1 MPYVIIKTDNAAG
14 QKKLLVVPET
24 WVESKAGQGEYLRWP
39 DAKSIKNLKELLENE
54 NSIPAAVW
62 EKRKC
67 NIIYQHVPSLASGE
81 KTIEI
86 MQNSIPAGKG
96 TSTSTTKSMEWKCAK
111 DQKNEPGAYHPPS
124 KGTLIVVEETQPSE
138 NLQDLLSV
146 VIPKEEIEDSFEDSN
161 DLLRIEPLNVLTE
174 RDRQSNEQNLMSLLG
189 IEETEYEP
197 FNDVLPSPSA
207 EVYQPSASKVAG
219 KSSAKI
225 DPPRNPSLNVI
236 EAKQL
241 RDLDIIEYDPFE
253 EVSPSPEVSH
263 PPSKPRV
270 NVIDA
275 KQLRDDAQRFFSDAS
290 KEADCEPSVE
300 IQSFSQ
306 LIDMVQEIKFMIEKS
321 QKDIKKIVSNAMYK
335 MARSINMLVDG
346 EVTGMPIDNLSD
358 DNEGLKF
365 DVLTSVEAVENF
377 EERLKDEKYLKE
389 IHRWV
394 DYCVCFESTALYR
407 MHKML
412 DLIFDRK
419 LLAKF
424 SWSGRNNQLP
434 MKHYENILKLFEYIG
449 TNSIEHVNR
458 DDVTTFFLNKL
469 KHAPNRVN
477 LRSFAKSV
485 PRKRKHP
492 NKRSDQGQASKSKT
506 GPTEEI
512 SNASELNVSVQG
524 ASHGGSFEQQKGN
537 LETGQASTALPST
550 SKPSVKVILPV
561 VNVNPIKS
569 TIQLDGFE
577 SALND
582 AKKKIQVHRWVDR
595 TVGQIADAEQ
605 RMKVLLERLIDRNAL
620 QNFCWMDTG
629 SGKRR
634 LDQYKNFI
642 RLFEYA
648 SRTMVSNTV
657 VFHHELVAGFFAK
670 TLDHVS

>member
-54 NSIPAAVW
+54 ESIPSAVW

-138 NLQDLLSV
+138 NLQDLLGV

-189 IEETEYEP
+189 IEETGYDP
-197 FNDVLPSPSA
+197 FNDVSPSA
-207 EVYQPSASKVAG
+207 EVSQPSASKVAG

-253 EVSPSPEVSH
+253 EVSPSPEISH

-275 KQLRDDAQRFFSDAS
+275 KQLIDDAQRFFSDAS
-290 KEADCEPSVE
+290 KEADSEPSVE

-335 MARSINMLVDG
+335 MTRSINMLLDG

-389 IHRWV
+389 IHSWV
-394 DYCVCFESTALYR
+394 DSCVRFEGSAQHR

-419 LLAKF
+419 LFAKF
-424 SWSGRNNQLP
+424 SWSGRYKLP
-434 MKHYENILKLFEYIG
+434 MQKYTNILKLFEYIG
-449 TNSIEHVNR
+449 TNGMERVERAHVEI
-458 DDVTTFFLNKL
+458 FFKGKL
-469 KHAPNRVN
+469 THAYARVHITSTD
-477 LRSFAKSV
+477 RSHPK
-485 PRKRKHP
+485 KRKTALQTC
-492 NKRSDQGQASKSKT
+492 DQGQASKSKT

-582 AKKKIQVHRWVDR
+582 AKKKSKCID
-595 TVGQIADAEQ
+595 GLI
-605 RMKVLLERLIDRNAL
+605 ERL
-620 QNFCWMDTG
+620 
-629 SGKRR
+629 
-634 LDQYKNFI
+634 
-642 RLFEYA
+642 
-648 SRTMVSNTV
+648 
-657 VFHHELVAGFFAK
+657 AK
-670 TLDHVS
+670 LLMLNNG

>member
-54 NSIPAAVW
+54 KSIPAAVW

-138 NLQDLLSV
+138 NLQDLLGV

-174 RDRQSNEQNLMSLLG
+174 RERQSNEQNLMSLLG
-189 IEETEYEP
+189 IEETGYDP
-197 FNDVLPSPSA
+197 FNDVSPSA
-207 EVYQPSASKVAG
+207 EVSQPSASKVAG

-275 KQLRDDAQRFFSDAS
+275 KQLIDDAQRFFSDAS
-290 KEADCEPSVE
+290 KEADSEPSVE

-335 MARSINMLVDG
+335 MTRSINMLLDG

-389 IHRWV
+389 IHSWV
-394 DYCVCFESTALYR
+394 DSCVRFEGSAQHR

-419 LLAKF
+419 LFAKF
-424 SWSGRNNQLP
+424 SWSGRYKLP
-434 MKHYENILKLFEYIG
+434 MQKYTNILKLFEYIG
-449 TNSIEHVNR
+449 TNGMERVERAHVEI
-458 DDVTTFFLNKL
+458 FFKGKL
-469 KHAPNRVN
+469 THAYARVHITSTD
-477 LRSFAKSV
+477 RSHPK
-485 PRKRKHP
+485 KRKTTLQTC
-492 NKRSDQGQASKSKT
+492 DQGQASKSKT

-512 SNASELNVSVQG
+512 SNASEFNVNVQG
-524 ASHGGSFEQQKGN
+524 ASHRGTVEQQKGN

-582 AKKKIQVHRWVDR
+582 VKKKIQVHRWVDR

-648 SRTMVSNTV
+648 GRTMVSNTV
-657 VFHHELVAGFFAK
+657 LFHHELVASFFAK

>member
-54 NSIPAAVW
+54 KSIPAAVW

-96 TSTSTTKSMEWKCAK
+96 TSTSTTKSMEWKTAK

-124 KGTLIVVEETQPSE
+124 KGTLIVVEETQPSQ

-207 EVYQPSASKVAG
+207 EVSQSSASKVAG

-275 KQLRDDAQRFFSDAS
+275 KQLIDDAQRFFSDAS
-290 KEADCEPSVE
+290 KEADSEPSVE

-335 MARSINMLVDG
+335 MTRSINMLLDG

-389 IHRWV
+389 IHSWV
-394 DYCVCFESTALYR
+394 DSCVRFEGSAQHR

-419 LLAKF
+419 LFAKF
-424 SWSGRNNQLP
+424 SWSGRYKLP
-434 MKHYENILKLFEYIG
+434 MQKYTNILKLFEYIG
-449 TNSIEHVNR
+449 TNGMERVERAHVEI
-458 DDVTTFFLNKL
+458 FFKGKL
-469 KHAPNRVN
+469 THAYARVHITSTD
-477 LRSFAKSV
+477 RSHPK
-485 PRKRKHP
+485 KRKTTLQTC
-492 NKRSDQGQASKSKT
+492 DQGQASKSKT

-512 SNASELNVSVQG
+512 SNASEFNVNVQG
-524 ASHGGSFEQQKGN
+524 ASHRGTVEQQKGN

-582 AKKKIQVHRWVDR
+582 VKKKIQVHRWVDR

-657 VFHHELVAGFFAK
+657 LFHHELVASFFAK